1 MIRSSEQARDLA
13 VDVDVHVLGSRMLR
27 QARHR
32 QDVARQGDDE
42 AGAALTRSSLTVMRK
57 PVGRPIFVASSE
69 SEYCVLAMQT
79 GILSKPSSS
88 ISLSCFLAA
97 GVKSTPSPP

>member
-1 MIRSSEQARDLA
+1 MFSAAGCFGRPGI
-13 VDVDVHVLGSRMLR
+13 VRMLPVS
-27 QARHR
+27 ATMKP
-32 QDVARQGDDE
+32 AP
-42 AGAALTRSSLTVMRK
+42 ALMRSSLTVMRK
-57 PVGRPIFVASSE
+57 PVGRPIFVASSD

-79 GILSKPSSS
+79 GILSKPSPS